1 MRFSLQSICTRLSE
15 IPHFFAAS
23 GQDIYSITTPVL
35 SENLII
41 IIIVGHTN
49 NSKYINMNYYGYLV
63 ELYRHIQRERGTVKC
78 NWVNEYG
85 KKTSRK
91 I

>member
-15 IPHFFAAS
+15 IPHFLAAS

-35 SENLII
+35 STNHIS
-41 IIIVGHTN
+41 IIIVGYTN
-49 NSKYINMNYYGYLV
+49 NSKCSYMNYYGYLV
-63 ELYRHIQRERGTVKC
+63 ELCRHIQEEMGTVECK
-78 NWVNEYG
+78 WVNKYG
-85 KKTSRK
+85 KTTSTK